1 MGSNRVEQPSDWR
14 TPTAMVRVS
23 RDELAHAASQMRERG
38 LIEASQ
44 FVSAL
49 ATSLPRGKPR
59 TRLVEVEEDDAS
71 FELARIY
78 FEQRQYRQC
87 ASSLKDASDSKSCF
101 LRWHALALDAVGK
114 PEELQALR
122 SSLALASDT
131 DAFHAYLHA
140 TLLIE
145 CEAFEEAKIEL
156 GKSIRKFPLNW
167 SAWMALAKVVTGPGE
182 LASLDLPKEHFMADF
197 FSAFLAV
204 EFQDCAKALELYQNL
219 AADFPNSDYVVAQA
233 ALVHYNLRN
242 FDRAQALY
250 EQLLSKNPDRIQGMD
265 VYSNILYVKEAF
277 AELSFLAHRAM
288 ETAKYTPEACC
299 IAGNYFSLR
308 QQHEKAVL
316 YFRRALKLNPD
327 YLSAW
332 TLMGHEYLELKN
344 PPAAIDAYRRAVGV
358 SPRDYRAWYGL
369 GQTYEFLQMPYY
381 ALYYYRR
388 AAQLRPTDARMWCA
402 MGQCYESEKLD
413 MASAAIRC
421 YRRAYIND
429 DREGVALHKLANL
442 HKQLGQ
448 DEYAAH
454 YFRKNLIRIN
464 EEKATGSD
472 AVEALLFLAAHC
484 RNIGSLSEAEEYC
497 TQLLDFGGPAK
508 EKAKSLLM
516 EIRNMQ
522 DLQDTPSPGGM
533 DISYSP

>member
-1 MGSNRVEQPSDWR
+1 
-14 TPTAMVRVS
+14 
-23 RDELAHAASQMRERG
+23 MRERG
-38 LIEASQ
+38 LLDAAH
-44 FVSAL
+44 FVSSL
-49 ATSLPRGKPR
+49 ATGLPPIR
-59 TRLVEVEEDDAS
+59 TQPLLSEEVKDAN
-71 FELARIY
+71 FELARTH
-78 FEQRQYRQC
+78 FERRQYRQC
-87 ASSLKDASDSKSCF
+87 VSALSQSKDAKSSF
-101 LRWHALALDAVGK
+101 LSLHAQALDSMGK
-114 PEELQALR
+114 PEALQALLLPLKEA
-122 SSLALASDT
+122 SSI
-131 DAFHAYLHA
+131 DAFHAYLYG
-140 TLLIE
+140 TILFE
-145 CEAFEEAKIEL
+145 CGNNTEAKSKLSE
-156 GKSIRKFPLNW
+156 SIRGFPLNW
-167 SAWMALAKVVTGPGE
+167 SAWMALLKTLNHVGE
-182 LASLDLPKEHFMADF
+182 VADLDLPMEHFMADF
-197 FSAFLAV
+197 FMAALYLDM
-204 EFQDCAKALELYQNL
+204 QDCQKSLDTYESLCQE
-219 AADFPNSDYVVAQA
+219 FPKSDYVISQA
-233 ALVHYNLRN
+233 ALAHYNLRN
-242 FDRAQALY
+242 FDKAQMLY
-250 EQLLSKNPDRIQGMD
+250 EQLLQEDPNRIEGMD

-277 AELSFLAHRAM
+277 AELSYLAHRAM

-344 PPAAIDAYRRAVGV
+344 PPAAIDAYRKAVGV
-358 SPRDYRAWYGL
+358 CPRDYRAWYGL

-388 AAQLRPTDARMWCA
+388 AAQLRPHDARMWCA
-402 MGQCYESEKLD
+402 MGQCYENEKLD

-421 YRRAYIND
+421 YRRAYMND

-454 YFRKNLIRIN
+454 YFRKNLIRIK

-472 AVEALLFLAAHC
+472 AVEALLFLAGHC
-484 RNIGSLSEAEEYC
+484 RNIGSLAEAEEYC

-522 DLQDTPSPGGM
+522 DMQDIHSPGGM